1 LINGQASRRMGDKVL
16 TLETAVKST
25 VQARDKLRT
34 LPLPH
39 FLHAVET
46 PRSLLWTFLL
56 LCGPALATYIAI
68 DLHRGIGAPESSSA
82 LIIHMLLSALAGVAE
97 EVVFRGLAKRSL
109 GNGGLVTGTVCWVIL
124 HQFYA
129 AVATIWRLP
138 GDALIGIFYLKLWR
152 GRLWWLALVMHPLWN
167 VSFVG
172 GWQIV
177 KIYLS

>member
-1 LINGQASRRMGDKVL
+1 MKGQASRKMAGKILV
-16 TLETAVKST
+16 LETAVKRT

-39 FLHAVET
+39 FLHAIET
-46 PRSLLWTFLL
+46 SHSLLRIFLL
-56 LCGPALATYIAI
+56 LCGPALAIYIAI
-68 DLHRGIGAPESSSA
+68 GLDRGIGTPQPSNAFVT
-82 LIIHMLLSALAGVAE
+82 HMLLTALAGVAE

-109 GNGGLVTGTVCWVIL
+109 GDGGLVIGTICWVAL

-129 AVATIWRLP
+129 AGATIYRLP
-138 GDALIGIFYLKLWR
+138 GDTLAGIFYLKLWR
-152 GRLWWLALVMHPLWN
+152 GRLWWLALVIHPLWN
-167 VSFVG
+167 VATVG

>member
-1 LINGQASRRMGDKVL
+1 MLRFSEQKVGRVL
-16 TLETAVKST
+16 TFETAVKRIT
-25 VQARDKLRT
+25 QARDKLRT

-39 FLHAVET
+39 FLGAIET
-46 PRSLLWTFLL
+46 PRSLVRTFLF
-56 LCGPALATYIAI
+56 LCGPALAIYIAI
-68 DLHRGIGAPESSSA
+68 DLHRGVGVPELSNV
-82 LIIHMLLSALAGVAE
+82 LLMHMLLSALAGVAE

-109 GNGGLVTGTVCWVIL
+109 GNGGLVTGTVCWVVL

-138 GDALIGIFYLKLWR
+138 GDALSGIFYLKLWR
-152 GRLWWLALVMHPLWN
+152 GRLWWLALVIHPLWN
-167 VSFVG
+167 LAFVA